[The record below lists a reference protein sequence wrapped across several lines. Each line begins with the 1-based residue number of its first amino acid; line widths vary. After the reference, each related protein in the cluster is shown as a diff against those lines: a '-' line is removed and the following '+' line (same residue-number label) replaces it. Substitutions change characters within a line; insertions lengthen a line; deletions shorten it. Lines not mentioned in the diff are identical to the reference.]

1 MLEKIEALDIQSFI
15 YLNELGSETFDD
27 FWLLITKQVT
37 WIPLFML
44 FLYLLYKKLGIKQT
58 LILFVFVF
66 VLLTITDQ
74 TANFVKNYF
83 QRLRPCNNTDINSF
97 IRVVQVRN
105 SFSFYSGH
113 ATNSMA
119 IVTFLFLILRKEYRF
134 FGLFFLWPLIFAY
147 SRIYLGLHYPLDIL
161 TGYFCGATIAF
172 IIYKAYRLLQHKKF
186 PLIF

>member
-1 MLEKIEALDIQSFI
+1 MLEKIEALDVQSFI
-15 YLNELGSETFDD
+15 FLNGLGSQTFDS

-37 WIPLFML
+37 WIPLFVL
-44 FLYLLYKKLGIKQT
+44 FLYLIYKKLGIKQT
-58 LILFVFVF
+58 LILFLFVF

-83 QRLRPCNNTDINSF
+83 QRLRPCNNADINSF

-134 FGLFFLWPLIFAY
+134 FAVFFLWPLIFAY
-147 SRIYLGLHYPLDIL
+147 SRIYLGLHYPIDIL
-161 TGYFCGATIAF
+161 AGYLFGIF
-172 IIYKAYRLLQHKKF
+172 FSIGMYKMYRLLQNHYF
-186 PLIF
+186 RV